1 MNISRRQ
8 LYAAGETLGGAVTR
22 LEGGRLILGGG
33 GGGSN
38 NGYYANQDKL
48 LGVQADIA
56 TNMYNQYAEYAPGYL
71 SNSQAMVTEAMDGS
85 LESRLR
91 GRAAADSV
99 AANAQQQAA
108 VSRNLA
114 SMGVNPNDPRFA
126 GGLRTAA
133 LQGAAQKASA
143 MNGATMAAEDQKWN
157 RNANA
162 YGQIAG
168 MGAGAMQGLSSA
180 AGGYGQMAGQMQSA
194 NNAAMQG
201 YGQFGAAVGSQ
212 VLKADGGYIDESEV
226 QHFATGGFAMPKLGD
241 WRERPTQVPIGNNF
255 GLGQAA
261 TAVAAPVAMQAA
273 GKLAGKGL
281 EAGANAGLKAF
292 QSSSFMTQPAAPVA
306 DAVGQKAGEK
316 LAQEVGE
323 QAAQEAGEQAAQEAG
338 EQLAE
343 KGAAA
348 ALGSVP
354 GAGQAIGVGTN
365 LAQGDYAGAALN
377 LIPGVGSWL
386 DAGKDILFAA
396 SGGAIEGGG
405 LRVERRDFQVGGP
418 VQGPGGPTEDAIP
431 AWLSNGE
438 HVQNATST
446 QLAGV
451 DVLDQINQIG
461 LMVRE
466 GQLDPD
472 RAVQMIGE
480 LMKSRGEEMA
490 EGHPGAND
498 SPAEE
503 RAEMKKTAAQ
513 RKAQPSKAKNFK
525 STKPMKP
532 TKMELKEGKR

>member
-8 LYAAGETLGGAVTR
+8 LYAAGEPLGDSATR
-22 LEGGRLILGGG
+22 SEGTRTVFGGG
-33 GGGSN
+33 GGGQS
-38 NGYYANQDKL
+38 GVYYKNQDKL

-56 TNMYNQYAEYAPGYL
+56 SNMYDQYAAYAPQYMA
-71 SNSQAMVTEAMDGS
+71 NSMAMVNEANTGALAERM
-85 LESRLR
+85 R
-91 GRAAADSV
+91 GRAAADSAS
-99 AANAQQQAA
+99 AASMERDATTRQLQ
-108 VSRNLA
+108 
-114 SMGVNPNDPRFA
+114 SMGVNPADPRFA
-126 GGLRTAA
+126 GGLRTAE
-133 LQGAAQKASA
+133 LGNAANRANA
-143 MNGATMAAEDQKWN
+143 MNNAGWAAEDQKWN

-194 NNAAMQG
+194 NNAAMAG
-201 YGQFGAAVGSQ
+201 YGQFGAALGQ
-212 VLKADGGYIDESEV
+212 GLMKKADGGYINEPGYAEGGNVNPIAMPRLGNWRD
-226 QHFATGGFAMPKLGD
+226 QATGGTYGEGPSTMDAAMAIATPA
-241 WRERPTQVPIGNNF
+241 IGMK
-255 GLGQAA
+255 AA
-261 TAVAAPVAMQAA
+261 E
-273 GKLAGKGL
+273 LAGQGIKDG
-281 EAGANAGLKAF
+281 AGAGLQAF
-292 QSSSFMTQPAAPVA
+292 QNSSFMTQAPAPVA
-306 DAVGQKAGEK
+306 DAVGKTVAAK
-316 LAQEVGE
+316 VGE
-323 QAAQEAGEQAAQEAG
+323 
-338 EQLAE
+338 
-343 KGAAA
+343 
-348 ALGSVP
+348 
-354 GAGQAIGVGTN
+354 
-365 LAQGDYAGAALN
+365 AGAAE
-377 LIPGVGSWL
+377 
-386 DAGKDILFAA
+386 AGKQVATKAA
-396 SGGAIEGGG
+396 ADATTSALTNAATNTAGSALNSATGG
-405 LRVERRDFQVGGP
+405 LLPEAIGLSGTGLAAAGGLGALAYLAHKNSWFADGGQVGERENFQPGGP

-466 GQLDPD
+466 GRLDPD

-490 EGHPGAND
+490 EGHPGVKD

-532 TKMELKEGKR
+532 AKMDLKEGKR

>member
-1 MNISRRQ
+1 MC
-8 LYAAGETLGGAVTR
+8 
-22 LEGGRLILGGG
+22 GGG
-33 GGGSN
+33 GGDS
-38 NGYYANQDKL
+38 GYYANQDKL

-56 TNMYNQYAEYAPGYL
+56 TNMYNQYADYAPGYL
-71 SNSQAMVTEAMDGS
+71 ANSSAMVNEANSGE
-85 LESRLR
+85 LEQRMRS
-91 GRAAADSV
+91 RAATDSSAA
-99 AANAQQQAA
+99 AANERAA
-108 VSRNLA
+108 VSRQLA

-133 LQGAAQKASA
+133 LGNAANMANAMSGASWQ
-143 MNGATMAAEDQKWN
+143 AEDQKWN

-168 MGAGAMQGLSSA
+168 MGSGAMQGLSSA
-180 AGGYGQMAGQMQSA
+180 AGGYGQMAGNSQAA
-194 NNAAMQG
+194 NNAAMAG
-201 YGQFGAAVGSQ
+201 YGQFGAAVGSSMM
-212 VLKADGGYIDESEV
+212 KADGGYVDEGELYLAGGGL
-226 QHFATGGFAMPKLGD
+226 ATPIAMPRLGD
-241 WRERPTQVPIGNNF
+241 WRDR
-255 GLGQAA
+255 A
-261 TAVAAPVAMQAA
+261 TGGAPQNGPGFAQAA
-273 GKLAGKGL
+273 GAMAVPVAGKMLG
-281 EAGANAGLKAF
+281 EGLKSAGKAGF
-292 QSSSFMTQPAAPVA
+292 NALMTQPPAPVT
-306 DAVGQKAGEK
+306 DAVGQK
-316 LAQEVGE
+316 VGE
-323 QAAQEAGEQAAQEAG
+323 AATQEAGEQLAEKGAEVAAQEAG

-343 KGAAA
+343 KGAEAA
-348 ALGSVP
+348 VASVP

-386 DAGKDILFAA
+386 DAGKDVLFA
-396 SGGAIEGGG
+396 STGGAIEDGG
-405 LRVERRDFQVGGP
+405 LRVGARQDFQPGGA
-418 VQGPGGPTEDAIP
+418 VQGQGGPTEDAIP

-472 RAVQMIGE
+472 QAVQMIGE

-490 EGHPGAND
+490 EGHPGAKD

-503 RAEMKKTAAQ
+503 RAEAKKPAAQ
-513 RKAQPSKAKNFK
+513 RKAQPSKAKSFK

-532 TKMELKEGKR
+532 AKMELKEGKR

>member
-38 NGYYANQDKL
+38 NNYYANQDKL

-56 TNMYNQYAEYAPGYL
+56 TNMYNQYAAYAPGYL
-71 SNSQAMVTEAMDGS
+71 SNSQAMVDEAMDGS

-91 GRAAADSV
+91 GRAAADST

-212 VLKADGGYIDESEV
+212 MFKADGGYIDESET
-226 QHFATGGFAMPKLGD
+226 QHFAAGGFAMPKLGD
-241 WRERPTQVPIGNNF
+241 WRERPTQVPTGNNF

-306 DAVGQKAGEK
+306 DAVGQK
-316 LAQEVGE
+316 VGE
-323 QAAQEAGEQAAQEAG
+323 QVAQQAG

-343 KGAAA
+343 KGAEAA
-348 ALGSVP
+348 GSIP
-354 GAGQAIGVGTN
+354 GAGQVLGVGTN

-461 LMVRE
+461 LMVRD

-480 LMKSRGEEMA
+480 LMKSRGEELA
-490 EGHPGAND
+490 EGHPGAKD

-532 TKMELKEGKR
+532 AKMDLKEGKR

>member
-1 MNISRRQ
+1 
-8 LYAAGETLGGAVTR
+8 
-22 LEGGRLILGGG
+22 
-33 GGGSN
+33 
-38 NGYYANQDKL
+38 
-48 LGVQADIA
+48 
-56 TNMYNQYAEYAPGYL
+56 
-71 SNSQAMVTEAMDGS
+71 
-85 LESRLR
+85 
-91 GRAAADSV
+91 
-99 AANAQQQAA
+99 
-108 VSRNLA
+108 
-114 SMGVNPNDPRFA
+114 
-126 GGLRTAA
+126 
-133 LQGAAQKASA
+133 
-143 MNGATMAAEDQKWN
+143 
-157 RNANA
+157 
-162 YGQIAG
+162 
-168 MGAGAMQGLSSA
+168 
-180 AGGYGQMAGQMQSA
+180 
-194 NNAAMQG
+194 
-201 YGQFGAAVGSQ
+201 
-212 VLKADGGYIDESEV
+212 
-226 QHFATGGFAMPKLGD
+226 
-241 WRERPTQVPIGNNF
+241 
-255 GLGQAA
+255 
-261 TAVAAPVAMQAA
+261 
-273 GKLAGKGL
+273 
-281 EAGANAGLKAF
+281 
-292 QSSSFMTQPAAPVA
+292 MTQPAAPVA
-306 DAVGQKAGEK
+306 DAVGQK
-316 LAQEVGE
+316 VGE
-323 QAAQEAGEQAAQEAG
+323 QVAQQAG

-343 KGAAA
+343 KGAEQLAEKGAEAA
-348 ALGSVP
+348 AGSIP
-354 GAGQAIGVGTN
+354 GAGQVLGVGTN

-490 EGHPGAND
+490 EGHPGAKD

-503 RAEMKKTAAQ
+503 HAEMKTAAQ

-532 TKMELKEGKR
+532 AKMELKEGKR

>member
-56 TNMYNQYAEYAPGYL
+56 TNMYNQYADYAPGYL
-71 SNSQAMVTEAMDGS
+71 NNSQAMVTEAMDGS

-91 GRAAADSV
+91 GRAAADST

-212 VLKADGGYIDESEV
+212 MFKADGGYIDDSEG
-226 QHFATGGFAMPKLGD
+226 QHFAAGGFAMPKLGD
-241 WRERPTQVPIGNNF
+241 WRERPTQVPTGNGF

-261 TAVAAPVAMQAA
+261 TAIAAPVAMQAA

-281 EAGANAGLKAF
+281 EAGTKAGLKAF
-292 QSSSFMTQPAAPVA
+292 QNSSFMTQPAAPVA
-306 DAVGQKAGEK
+306 DAVGQK
-316 LAQEVGE
+316 VGE
-323 QAAQEAGEQAAQEAG
+323 QVAQQAG

-343 KGAAA
+343 KGAEQLAEKGAEAA
-348 ALGSVP
+348 AGSIP
-354 GAGQAIGVGTN
+354 GAGQVLGVGTN
-365 LAQGDYAGAALN
+365 LAQGDYVGAALN
-377 LIPGVGSWL
+377 AIPGVGSWL

-396 SGGAIEGGG
+396 SGGAIENGG

-503 RAEMKKTAAQ
+503 RAERKKTAAQ

-532 TKMELKEGKR
+532 AKMELKEGKR

>member
-38 NGYYANQDKL
+38 NNYYANQDKL

-56 TNMYNQYAEYAPGYL
+56 TNMYNQYAAYAPGYL
-71 SNSQAMVTEAMDGS
+71 SNSQAMVDEAMDGS

-91 GRAAADSV
+91 GRAAADST

-212 VLKADGGYIDESEV
+212 MFKADGGYIDESET
-226 QHFATGGFAMPKLGD
+226 QHFAAGGFAMPKLGD
-241 WRERPTQVPIGNNF
+241 WRERPTQVPTGNNF

-306 DAVGQKAGEK
+306 DAVGQK
-316 LAQEVGE
+316 VGE
-323 QAAQEAGEQAAQEAG
+323 QVAQQAG

-343 KGAAA
+343 KGAEAA
-348 ALGSVP
+348 GSIP
-354 GAGQAIGVGTN
+354 GAGQVLGVGTN

-490 EGHPGAND
+490 EGHPGAKD

-503 RAEMKKTAAQ
+503 RAEMKTAAQ

-532 TKMELKEGKR
+532 AKMDLKEGKR